1 MGTLSGKFKVGE
13 PQQYGSIY
21 GYQKFKFPVFKT
33 EDPVSAA
40 GYVKEELILNGKGE
54 TVGKTYYTRSF
65 SRPNGAKR
73 FYDSPEFAGRSVRRH
88 DRPHGPEA
96 AQVGARDQDGRDE
109 SREPEGRGGRQGCP
123 QGQEAAEGQV
133 ADVAGEEGRLTQAK

>member
-33 EDPVSAA
+33 EDPISAA

-73 FYDSPEFAGRSVRRH
+73 FYDSPELLVEAFGGTI
-88 DRPHGPEA
+88 DRTVPKPPKSARAIKMAETKA
-96 AQVGARDQDGRDE
+96 ANLK
-109 SREPEGRGGRQGCP
+109 
-123 QGQEAAEGQV
+123 AAE
-133 ADVAGEEGRLTQAK
+133 DAKAARKAKKLLKAKSPASRVKKAA